1 MQFEEDAD
9 RHKERDG
16 CCYGD
21 DWVYKRLKTAWGIEV
36 ERCVFTLHS
45 LLVGSMSTF
54 CQGLSDCFA
63 LKYCRTLASKIALMA
78 GTYHRKVP

>member
-1 MQFEEDAD
+1 MQFEKYKD
-9 RHKERDG
+9 RHKERDS
-16 CCYGD
+16 YWYD
-21 DWVYKRLKTAWGIEV
+21 NNRVHKRLKTAWGIEV

-54 CQGLSDCFA
+54 CQGSSDCFA

-78 GTYHRKVP
+78 GTHLRKVT